1 MTDASKSDDYYPG
14 QTLSWY
20 HGHAYLKV
28 VTVTKVEPDR
38 VRVRGMSCEYWIRRR
53 TLNRNLGKPEP
64 ASRGTS
70 INSSYSG

>member
-1 MTDASKSDDYYPG
+1 MTEAVNSGDYYPG

-28 VTVTKVEPDR
+28 VKVTKVESDR

-53 TLNRNLGKPEP
+53 TLDRNLGKAVPVV
-64 ASRGTS
+64 RGNS
-70 INSSYSG
+70 INSSHSA